1 MNKGHT
7 LTVFVVLFGIVL
19 LFAGSACAAVDFP
32 ADEAGICAYVNVSTR
47 AGATTWVVD
56 GGNAGYANAV
66 EEVGI

>member
-1 MNKGHT
+1 MKKRYISIT
-7 LTVFVVLFGIVL
+7 FVALLGITL
-19 LFAGSACAAVDFP
+19 LFAGSACAAVGFP